1 MPQDAFTIFHTAK
14 QLNSILKNARIDR
27 INQPD
32 KDSAVLYLRA
42 QNQNKRLVVSSNAEN
57 ARVAFTETQ
66 KEAPLQAPSFCMLL
80 RKHLTHATIEDVS
93 VIPFERIIKIVFNT
107 KNELREAGQKIL
119 YTEIMGKYSNVI
131 LTEDGKILGA
141 IKQSQSLE
149 GLRPILPGVQY
160 KLPLP
165 QDKIE
170 LSDENA
176 SLTTLNNYLSGDFA
190 NYVFTTFKGVS
201 KQTALEIVYR
211 YFNKHEVDISDVKNC
226 NIIDFYKHF
235 KKFYED
241 CNLNPCL
248 ISNGGYCDFY
258 VIDYLSVEGVR
269 KYYNSISTL
278 LDDYYDNKETKR
290 EFENKK
296 RKLLSYVLA
305 YEKKLK
311 KKYQIALDK
320 ILSCKDMQNDRIF
333 GELIISNLY
342 RIKSGESKVELEN
355 FYSENYETVTINLD
369 EKSSPKDNAE
379 RYFKKYSKKK
389 KTVASVEPQ
398 VKELESSLAYAK
410 SLIDE
415 IEIAT
420 EINDFIE
427 IEEELIEIGLIK
439 SNNKRKQKREN
450 KSTYRTYE
458 YCGFEIL
465 VGKNNVQNTKL
476 TTSAERNDVW
486 LHTKDYHSAHVIIKT
501 SGKNVPDK
509 VLQFAAEICAYY
521 SKASNSDKVPVDYT
535 LKKFVKRPSGLPMG
549 MVYYT
554 DQKTVYVTPN
564 RHEESK

>member
-32 KDSAVLYLRA
+32 KDSVVLYLRA

-235 KKFYED
+235 KNFYED

-258 VIDYLSVEGVR
+258 VTDYLSVEGVR

-369 EKSSPKDNAE
+369 EKLSPKDNAE

-501 SGKNVPDK
+501 SGKNVPNK